1 MGEAAFW
8 GAVGASA
15 LVVGAELAFAVRLSR
30 MVIGLIMAFGVGA
43 LISSVSFEL
52 VAPAL
57 EDAETWKVA
66 LGLAAGSATFFF
78 GDRAIANIGGSNRK
92 KPDGGSDAET
102 SANADAADPSETG
115 DAADGSDGDDDD
127 GDGGGLGIVLGTV
140 LDGVPES
147 AVLGMSLVG
156 GAGVSVSLLA
166 GIWISNFP
174 ESLGSTVN
182 MVKSGWAKSKIRLLW
197 WGIVAISAVSAGLG
211 FVVVDNSSTLTG
223 VLIEAFA
230 AGALL
235 TMIADE
241 MAPEAYDRSSVYA
254 GIATVAGFALAVW
267 LTTME

>member
-15 LVVGAELAFAVRLSR
+15 LIVGAELTFAVRLSR

-52 VAPAL
+52 VVPAMQ
-57 EDAETWKVA
+57 DAETWQVA
-66 LGLAAGSATFFF
+66 LGLALGSLTFFA
-78 GDRAIANIGGSNRK
+78 GDRAIARLGSKGKDRK
-92 KPDGGSDAET
+92 DPPDEG
-102 SANADAADPSETG
+102 
-115 DAADGSDGDDDD
+115 ADGDGEED
-127 GDGGGLGIVLGTV
+127 DGGGLGIVLGTV

-182 MVKSGWAKSKIRLLW
+182 MVSSGWSKMKIRLLW
-197 WGIVAISAVSAGLG
+197 WGIIAVSAVAAGLG
-211 FVVVDNSSTLTG
+211 FVVVDNSSTLSG
-223 VLIEAFA
+223 VLVESFA

-235 TMIADE
+235 TMVADE
-241 MAPEAYDRSSVYA
+241 MAPEAYDRGKIYA
-254 GIATVAGFALAVW
+254 GLMTVAGFALAVW
-267 LTTME
+267 LTSLE

>member
-57 EDAETWKVA
+57 EDADAWKVA
-66 LGLAAGSATFFF
+66 LGLAAGSLTFFL
-78 GDRAIANIGGSNRK
+78 GDRAIAKIGGSNRK
-92 KPDGGSDAET
+92 NPDGGKPSDV
-102 SANADAADPSETG
+102 AAD
-115 DAADGSDGDDDD
+115 DADDQED

-182 MVKSGWAKSKIRLLW
+182 MVTSGWSKGKIRLLW
-197 WGIVAISAVSAGLG
+197 WGIIAVSAISAGIG
-211 FVVVDNSSTLTG
+211 FVVVDNSSVLSG

-241 MAPEAYDRSSVYA
+241 MAPEAFDRSKIYA
-254 GIATVAGFALAVW
+254 GLATVAGFALAVW
-267 LTTME
+267 LTSLE